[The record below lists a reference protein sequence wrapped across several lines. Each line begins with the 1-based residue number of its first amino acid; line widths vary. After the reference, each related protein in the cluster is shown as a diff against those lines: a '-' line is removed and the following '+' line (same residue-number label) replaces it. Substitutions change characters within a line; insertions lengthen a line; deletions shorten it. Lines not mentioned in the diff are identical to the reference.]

1 VVCQHFQKRL
11 TRSAA
16 KKDGKFNKSGHLFSI
31 AHGIDFSS
39 DEFDSIFQCS
49 AKRFP
54 TPKRPH

>member
-31 AHGIDFSS
+31 AHGIDFSP
-39 DEFDSIFQCS
+39 DEFDSIG
-49 AKRFP
+49 P
-54 TPKRPH
+54 